1 MEGLMHTLK
10 EFDTISLSEINEVKL
25 LDRVDTKF
33 IFNRKH
39 LPGVLNSIKSDYKVL
54 TIEDRIISDYS
65 TLYFD
70 TEKFDLYLSHHN
82 GKANRVK
89 VRFREYIGSNLNY
102 FEVKVKNNKSRTIK
116 YRIKRW
122 KIENNISR
130 KSKLLLKEK
139 TKLKANDLKPVFYV
153 KYSRITFVNLSL
165 NERLTMDLNLEYKME
180 NFSKIYQPLIIAEL
194 KQNLFSMQSPFARV
208 MSASS
213 LKQNSISNYC
223 LGVTQLYPHIKNNN
237 FKTKILT
244 INKIIDAND

>member
-1 MEGLMHTLK
+1 MHTLK

-33 IFNRKH
+33 LFNRKD
-39 LPGVLNSIKSDYKVL
+39 LTAILSSIKSDYKVL
-54 TIEDRIISDYS
+54 TIDDRIICDYS

-70 TEKFDLYLSHHN
+70 TEKFELYLSHHN

-89 VRFREYIGSNLNY
+89 VRFREYIGSNVNY
-102 FEVKVKNNKSRTIK
+102 FEVKVKNNKGRTIK
-116 YRIKRW
+116 HRIKRL
-122 KIENNISR
+122 KIENTLSR
-130 KSKLLLKEK
+130 KSKLLLKEN
-139 TKLKANDLKPVFYV
+139 TKLKANNLKPVFYV
-153 KYSRITFVNLSL
+153 NYSRITFVNLSL

-194 KQNLFSMQSPFARV
+194 KQNSFSMQSPFAKV
-208 MSASS
+208 MSASRI
-213 LKQNSISNYC
+213 KKKSISKYC

-237 FKTKILT
+237 YKTKILT